1 MADSSQEPERGDAPG
16 PLLAGNATPVIRSM
30 TLLVCVTAVMATL
43 IVLSELLMIDVS
55 LAWALHGTF
64 HMGNQAE
71 YAIAALGGAGCL
83 WLTYLFFRA
92 AMQYERSAARGEP
105 GAGM

>member
-1 MADSSQEPERGDAPG
+1 MADSSQEPERGAAPG
-16 PLLAGNATPVIRSM
+16 MVMDSGATPVPRSM

-43 IVLSELLMIDVS
+43 IVLSELLMIDIS

-64 HMGNQAE
+64 HMGTMAE
-71 YAIAALGGAGCL
+71 YIMASAGGAVCL

-92 AMQYERSAARGEP
+92 AIQYERSAARGEP